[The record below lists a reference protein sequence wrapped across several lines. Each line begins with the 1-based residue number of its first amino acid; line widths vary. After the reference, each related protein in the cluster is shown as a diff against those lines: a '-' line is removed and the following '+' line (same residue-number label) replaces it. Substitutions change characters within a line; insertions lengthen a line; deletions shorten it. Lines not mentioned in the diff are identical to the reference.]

1 MLLRIALSFFGTQS
15 NKVLTMQ
22 MHEDPLE
29 SRAGLPMCIKSVNKN
44 RLTIVIGNEK

>member
-1 MLLRIALSFFGTQS
+1 MSYIEQ
-15 NKVLTMQ
+15 NKCPGQQRPLYSKVFN
-22 MHEDPLE
+22 EDPLE